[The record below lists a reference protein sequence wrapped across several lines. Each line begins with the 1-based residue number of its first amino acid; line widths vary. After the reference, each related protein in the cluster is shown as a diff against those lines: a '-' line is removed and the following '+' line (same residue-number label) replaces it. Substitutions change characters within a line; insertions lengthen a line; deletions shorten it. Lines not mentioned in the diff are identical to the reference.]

1 MKNKKKKYG
10 ADSISKMRLC
20 TWVGSCFTNIEYA
33 TYFPKI
39 NSIKVIKSTC
49 TPPPG
54 RRKDTWTLTAT
65 LGPTQSGDCTLWYVN
80 TANVKKPKPIR
91 HGQSLVLRGNRKRP
105 TSLGSHKHY
114 NNWKRREQINIFT
127 SVFDSDELNLASL
140 KMNDSK

>member
-1 MKNKKKKYG
+1 MHPPDPDGERTPGPLRRPWGLRNQ
-10 ADSISKMRLC
+10 
-20 TWVGSCFTNIEYA
+20 A
-33 TYFPKI
+33 TAP
-39 NSIKVIKSTC
+39 C
-49 TPPPG
+49 
-54 RRKDTWTLTAT
+54 DMLTL
-65 LGPTQSGDCTLWYVN
+65 QMS
-80 TANVKKPKPIR
+80 KKPKPIR